1 MPDNKQYP
9 TQDNQGDQADWQML
23 NEELKR
29 AQEELHRTTTRFQDL
44 WNHAPIGYILH
55 TDTGQIIIANR
66 RAELL
71 LQKNEALARGGTL
84 HDFLTPQ
91 SSENFSQHLTDVG
104 NSEASHEVEVQLKGK
119 ADRWLQLESIATST
133 NEIRTALFDISKQ
146 KQAELDGRKLT
157 QQLQQTQKMEVL
169 HELSAGIAHDF
180 NNILQVIMTYG
191 EFVLEDLD
199 EIGANTDSIS
209 SMLAGAERGADLT
222 RRLLAFSRKSS
233 LQAEIA
239 DLGEIASNAAEVVRR
254 TLGELISVRARLP
267 VDCVTVCVDRNLIE
281 QAILN
286 LCVNA
291 RDAMPKGGHIEIA
304 LEEIRFDEP
313 VTFTGITLP
322 PGSYAALSISDD
334 GIGMPESVLE
344 KAFEPFFTT
353 KDIGSGTG
361 LGLSIV
367 YGITRQHHGAIESLS
382 TRGQGACFRIYLPL
396 KSKPIETK
404 HPPKPI
410 TPNPA
415 ANHFGTILLAED
427 EVAIRQV
434 IGRSLRTAGYTVF
447 DASDGEEAIQ
457 LIRDSQASFD
467 LLLTDAV
474 MPGYSGKDVCEAF
487 RKKWPETPV
496 IMLSG
501 HGDRVV
507 DNKFLNQH
515 SATLLAKPIPS
526 RELLQI
532 VQRMIHP
539 ALDSV
544 PS

>member
-1 MPDNKQYP
+1 MSDN
-9 TQDNQGDQADWQML
+9 NQQLLHDAEQHQHDWQKQS
-23 NEELKR
+23 EELKR
-29 AQEELHRTTTRFQDL
+29 TREDLNRTTIRFQDL
-44 WNHAPIGYILH
+44 WNHAPIGYVLH
-55 TDTGQIIIANR
+55 TKTGRIIIANQ
-66 RAELL
+66 RAKSLL
-71 LQKNEALARGGTL
+71 KGDEGLEDEVTIQ
-84 HDFLTPQ
+84 DFLDPPSTQ
-91 SSENFSQHLTDVG
+91 EFARHLQRISENG
-104 NSEASHEVEVQLKGK
+104 ASGDIEVQLKGSI
-119 ADRWLQLESIATST
+119 DQWLQLESITNSE

-146 KQAELDGRKLT
+146 KKAELTGRKLT

-191 EFVLEDLD
+191 EFVLEDLA

-209 SMLAGAERGADLT
+209 AMLAGAERGADLT

-233 LQAEIA
+233 LQAEMA

-254 TLGELISVRARLP
+254 TLGELIAVRARLP
-267 VDCVTVCVDRNLIE
+267 VESVTVCVDRNLIE

-291 RDAMPKGGHIEIA
+291 RDAMPNGGHIEILLQKKA
-304 LEEIRFDEP
+304 FDSP
-313 VTFTGITLP
+313 VAFTGITLA
-322 PGSYAALSISDD
+322 PGSYACLSISDD
-334 GIGMPESVLE
+334 GIGMSEDVLE

-353 KDIGSGTG
+353 KDVGAGTG

-367 YGITRQHHGAIESLS
+367 YGITRQHHGAIDSLS
-382 TRGQGACFRIYLPL
+382 TQGEGSCFRIFLPL
-396 KSKPIETK
+396 KTGPIETALA
-404 HPPKPI
+404 PKPQI
-410 TPNPA
+410 
-415 ANHFGTILLAED
+415 NHDNSQHSGNVLLAED
-427 EVAIRQV
+427 ELAIRQV
-434 IGRSLRTAGYTVF
+434 ISRSLKNAGYTVF
-447 DASDGEEAIQ
+447 DASDGIEALQ
-457 LIRDSQASFD
+457 LIRQHPTHFD

-507 DNKFLNQH
+507 DNEFLKQH

-539 ALDSV
+539 TLDSV
-544 PS
+544 ST

>member
-1 MPDNKQYP
+1 MPDNKQHRM
-9 TQDNQGDQADWQML
+9 QDTEHDQTDWQMQS
-23 NEELKR
+23 EELKR
-29 AQEELHRTTTRFQDL
+29 TQEELHRTTARFQDL
-44 WNHAPIGYILH
+44 WNHAPIGYVLH
-55 TDTGQIIIANR
+55 TKTGRIIIANR

-71 LQKNEALARGGTL
+71 LRRQELLENSVTL
-84 HDFLTPQ
+84 QDFLDNQ
-91 SSENFSQHLTDVG
+91 SSQELTQHLIQVSDSGT
-104 NSEASHEVEVQLKGK
+104 SCEIEVQLKAGV
-119 ADRWLQLESIATST
+119 DRWLQLESITTSE

-191 EFVLEDLD
+191 EFVLEDLG

-209 SMLAGAERGADLT
+209 AMLAGAERGADLT

-233 LQAEIA
+233 LQAEVA
-239 DLGEIASNAAEVVRR
+239 DLGEITSNAAEVVRR
-254 TLGELISVRARLP
+254 TLGELISVRAKLP
-267 VDCVTVCVDRNLIE
+267 VDSVMVCVDRNLIE

-291 RDAMPKGGHIEIA
+291 RDAMPEGGHIEVA
-304 LEEIRFDEP
+304 LEELTFDEP
-313 VTFTGITLP
+313 VAFTGITLP
-322 PGSYAALSISDD
+322 PGPYAALSISDD
-334 GIGMPESVLE
+334 GIGMSEGVLE

-353 KDIGSGTG
+353 KDIGAGTG

-367 YGITRQHHGAIESLS
+367 YGITRQHHGAIESIS
-382 TRGQGACFRIYLPL
+382 TRGKGACFRIFLPL
-396 KSKPIETK
+396 KTNPIETRNT
-404 HPPKPI
+404 PKPPI
-410 TPNPA
+410 VNTT
-415 ANHFGTILLAED
+415 ANHYGTVLLAED
-427 EVAIRQV
+427 ELAIRQV
-434 IGRSLRTAGYTVF
+434 ISRSLRNAGYTVF
-447 DASDGEEAIQ
+447 DASDGAEAIR
-457 LIRDSQASFD
+457 LIQENQASFD

-507 DNKFLNQH
+507 DNHFLNQH

-544 PS
+544 QS